1 LKRPKEKVVQKTEEK
16 SPNSTALRTM
26 PISSSLGWLEDARNP
41 IMVVIGQ
48 ARLSTPSSK
57 VDQAHT
63 VPIVEARQ
71 RRNSRIPQATA
82 RIHPIENGPQTSHA
96 PIVVT
101 TVPRSALVEA
111 VRVGTG
117 SVPKRRVRLGAV

>member
-1 LKRPKEKVVQKTEEK
+1 LKRPKEKVIQKTEEK

-26 PISSSLGWLEDARNP
+26 PISSSLGWPEDVRNP

-48 ARLSTPSSK
+48 ARLSAPSSN

-63 VPIVEARQ
+63 VPIVEARHS
-71 RRNSRIPQATA
+71 RNSRIPHATA
-82 RIHPIENGPQTSHA
+82 RLHPIENGPQTSHA
-96 PIVVT
+96 PIVIT

-117 SVPKRRVRLGAV
+117 FVQKRRDVLGAV